1 MLSTCLHSHI
11 KTEQL
16 KLQLSDLTGLPFDYE
31 LLILVCFITVFGLI
45 VDPTSHVIASPEK
58 TAASSSIKETIDQV
72 VSDTLNGMMDDT
84 INNLLGNTSQNLI
97 ANDNTSNTA
106 FQNKLPSS
114 VDIAQIT
121 SNTTQAQGTEH
132 TEPKNSINNDGTNQ
146 NTKSRATNEVF
157 VNQQNE
163 SAKLNRSDI
172 GQAITQIPHNSSV
185 GDSNNS
191 NSESV
196 KNQTS
201 SNHVKPTNFI
211 DDLIYKVRQ
220 LFFK

>member
-1 MLSTCLHSHI
+1 MS
-11 KTEQL
+11 
-16 KLQLSDLTGLPFDYE
+16 GLPFDYK
-31 LLILVCFITVFGLI
+31 LLILVCSITVFGLI
-45 VDPTSHVIASPEK
+45 VYPTSHVIATSEK

-72 VSDTLNGMMDDT
+72 VSDTLNGMMEDT
-84 INNLLGNTSQNLI
+84 INNLLENTSHNLI
-97 ANDNTSNTA
+97 AGDNTSNA
-106 FQNKLPSS
+106 GFQNKLPSS

-121 SNTTQAQGTEH
+121 SNTTQAQETERA
-132 TEPKNSINNDGTNQ
+132 EPNNSINKEGTDQ
-146 NTKSRATNEVF
+146 NTKSHATNEVL

-163 SAKLNRSDI
+163 SAKLNRAEI
-172 GQAITQIPHNSSV
+172 GHATIQNPHNSPV
-185 GDSNNS
+185 VDSINS
-191 NSESV
+191 NSESP

>member
-1 MLSTCLHSHI
+1 LS
-11 KTEQL
+11 
-16 KLQLSDLTGLPFDYE
+16 GLPFDYI
-31 LLILVCFITVFGLI
+31 LLILVCSITVFGLI
-45 VDPTSHVIASPEK
+45 VYPTSHVIATSEK

-72 VSDTLNGMMDDT
+72 VSDTLNGMMEDT
-84 INNLLGNTSQNLI
+84 INNLLENTSHNLI
-97 ANDNTSNTA
+97 ADDNTSNA
-106 FQNKLPSS
+106 GFQNKLPSS

-121 SNTTQAQGTEH
+121 SNTTQAQETERAD
-132 TEPKNSINNDGTNQ
+132 PNNSINNEGTNQ
-146 NTKSRATNEVF
+146 NTKSHATNEVL

-163 SAKLNRSDI
+163 SAKLNRAEM
-172 GQAITQIPHNSSV
+172 GQATIQNPHNSPV
-185 GDSNNS
+185 VDSINS
-191 NSESV
+191 NSESP

>member
-84 INNLLGNTSQNLI
+84 INNLLGNTSQNLM

-201 SNHVKPTNFI
+201 SNHLKPTNFI

-220 LFFK
+220 LFK

>member
-1 MLSTCLHSHI
+1 LS
-11 KTEQL
+11 
-16 KLQLSDLTGLPFDYE
+16 GLPFDYK
-31 LLILVCFITVFGLI
+31 LLILVCSITVFGLI
-45 VDPTSHVIASPEK
+45 VYPTSHVIATSEK

-72 VSDTLNGMMDDT
+72 VSDTLNGMMEDT
-84 INNLLGNTSQNLI
+84 INLLENTSNNLI
-97 ANDNTSNTA
+97 ADDNTSNA
-106 FQNKLPSS
+106 GFQNKLPSS

-121 SNTTQAQGTEH
+121 SNTTQAQETERA
-132 TEPKNSINNDGTNQ
+132 EPNNSINNEGTNQ
-146 NTKSRATNEVF
+146 NTKSHATNEVL

-163 SAKLNRSDI
+163 SAKLNRAEM
-172 GQAITQIPHNSSV
+172 GQATIQNPHNSPV
-185 GDSNNS
+185 VDSINS
-191 NSESV
+191 NSESP

>member
-1 MLSTCLHSHI
+1 LS
-11 KTEQL
+11 
-16 KLQLSDLTGLPFDYE
+16 GLPFDYK
-31 LLILVCFITVFGLI
+31 LLILVCSITVFGLI
-45 VDPTSHVIASPEK
+45 VYPTSHVIATSEK

-72 VSDTLNGMMDDT
+72 VSDTLNGMMEDT
-84 INNLLGNTSQNLI
+84 INNLLENTSHNII
-97 ANDNTSNTA
+97 ADDNTSNA
-106 FQNKLPSS
+106 GFQNKLPSS

-121 SNTTQAQGTEH
+121 SNTTQAQETKRAESN
-132 TEPKNSINNDGTNQ
+132 NSINNEGTNQ
-146 NTKSRATNEVF
+146 NTKSHATNEVL

-163 SAKLNRSDI
+163 SAKLNRAEI
-172 GQAITQIPHNSSV
+172 GQATIQNPHNSPV
-185 GDSNNS
+185 VDSINS
-191 NSESV
+191 NSESA

>member
-1 MLSTCLHSHI
+1 MS
-11 KTEQL
+11 
-16 KLQLSDLTGLPFDYE
+16 GLPFDYE
-31 LLILVCFITVFGLI
+31 LLILVCSITVFGLI
-45 VDPTSHVIASPEK
+45 VDPTSHVIATSEK
-58 TAASSSIKETIDQV
+58 TASSSIKETIDQV
-72 VSDTLNGMMDDT
+72 VSDTLNGMMEDT
-84 INNLLGNTSQNLI
+84 INNLLKNTSQNLI
-97 ANDNTSNTA
+97 GDDNTSNTS

-121 SNTTQAQGTEH
+121 SNTTQAQETEH
-132 TEPKNSINNDGTNQ
+132 TESNNSINNEGTNQ
-146 NTKSRATNEVF
+146 NTKSHATNEVL

-163 SAKLNRSDI
+163 SVKLNRADI
-172 GQAITQIPHNSSV
+172 GQATTQIPHNSSIV
-185 GDSNNS
+185 DNNNS
-191 NSESV
+191 NSESA

>member
-1 MLSTCLHSHI
+1 LS
-11 KTEQL
+11 
-16 KLQLSDLTGLPFDYE
+16 GLPFDYE
-31 LLILVCFITVFGLI
+31 LLILVCSITVLGLI
-45 VDPTSHVIASPEK
+45 VYPTSHVIATSEK

-72 VSDTLNGMMDDT
+72 VSDTLNGMMEDT
-84 INNLLGNTSQNLI
+84 INNLLENTSHNLI
-97 ANDNTSNTA
+97 AGDNTSNA
-106 FQNKLPSS
+106 GFQNKLPSS

-121 SNTTQAQGTEH
+121 SNTTQAQETERA
-132 TEPKNSINNDGTNQ
+132 EPNNSINNEGTNQ
-146 NTKSRATNEVF
+146 NTKSHATNEVL

-163 SAKLNRSDI
+163 SSKLIRAEI
-172 GQAITQIPHNSSV
+172 GHATIQTPHNSPV
-185 GDSNNS
+185 VDSINS
-191 NSESV
+191 NSESA

>member
-1 MLSTCLHSHI
+1 MLSTYLHSHI

-16 KLQLSDLTGLPFDYE
+16 KLQQSDLSGLRFDYE
-31 LLILVCFITVFGLI
+31 LLILVCSITLFGWI
-45 VDPTSHVIASPEK
+45 VDPTSHVIATSEK

-84 INNLLGNTSQNLI
+84 INSLLENTSQNLI
-97 ANDNTSNTA
+97 ADDNTSYTG

-121 SNTTQAQGTEH
+121 SNTTQARETEH
-132 TEPKNSINNDGTNQ
+132 TERNNEGTNQ
-146 NTKSRATNEVF
+146 NTKSHATNEVLA
-157 VNQQNE
+157 NQQNE
-163 SAKLNRSDI
+163 SAKLNRADI
-172 GQAITQIPHNSSV
+172 GQATTQIPHKSSIV
-185 GDSNNS
+185 DSNNS
-191 NSESV
+191 NSEIA

>member
-1 MLSTCLHSHI
+1 MS
-11 KTEQL
+11 
-16 KLQLSDLTGLPFDYE
+16 GLPFDYK
-31 LLILVCFITVFGLI
+31 LLILVCSITVFGLI
-45 VDPTSHVIASPEK
+45 VYPTSHVIATSEK

-72 VSDTLNGMMDDT
+72 VSDTLNGMMEDT
-84 INNLLGNTSQNLI
+84 INNLLENTSNNLI
-97 ANDNTSNTA
+97 ADDNTSNA
-106 FQNKLPSS
+106 GFQNKLPSS

-121 SNTTQAQGTEH
+121 SNTTQAQETKRAESN
-132 TEPKNSINNDGTNQ
+132 NSINNEGTNQ
-146 NTKSRATNEVF
+146 NTKSHATNEVL

-163 SAKLNRSDI
+163 SAKLNRAEM
-172 GQAITQIPHNSSV
+172 GQATIQNPHNSPVVDSV
-185 GDSNNS
+185 NS
-191 NSESV
+191 NSESA

>member
-1 MLSTCLHSHI
+1 MS
-11 KTEQL
+11 
-16 KLQLSDLTGLPFDYE
+16 GLPFDYK
-31 LLILVCFITVFGLI
+31 LLILVCSITVFGLI
-45 VDPTSHVIASPEK
+45 VYPTSHVIATSEK

-72 VSDTLNGMMDDT
+72 VSDTLNGMMEDT
-84 INNLLGNTSQNLI
+84 INNLLENTSNNLI
-97 ANDNTSNTA
+97 ADDNTSNA
-106 FQNKLPSS
+106 GFQNKLPSS

-121 SNTTQAQGTEH
+121 SNTTQAQETERV
-132 TEPKNSINNDGTNQ
+132 EPNNSINKEGTDQ
-146 NTKSRATNEVF
+146 NTKSHATNEVL

-163 SAKLNRSDI
+163 SAKLNRAEM
-172 GQAITQIPHNSSV
+172 GQATIQNPHNSPV
-185 GDSNNS
+185 VDSINS
-191 NSESV
+191 NSESP

>member
-1 MLSTCLHSHI
+1 MS
-11 KTEQL
+11 
-16 KLQLSDLTGLPFDYE
+16 GLPFDYK
-31 LLILVCFITVFGLI
+31 LLILVCSITVFGLI
-45 VDPTSHVIASPEK
+45 VYPTSHVIATSEK

-72 VSDTLNGMMDDT
+72 VSDTLNGMMEDT
-84 INNLLGNTSQNLI
+84 INNLLENTSHNII
-97 ANDNTSNTA
+97 ADDNTSNA
-106 FQNKLPSS
+106 GFQNKLPSS

-121 SNTTQAQGTEH
+121 SNTTQAQETERA
-132 TEPKNSINNDGTNQ
+132 EPNNSINNEGTNQ
-146 NTKSRATNEVF
+146 NTKSHATNEVL

-163 SAKLNRSDI
+163 SAKLNRAEI
-172 GQAITQIPHNSSV
+172 GHATIQNPHNSPV
-185 GDSNNS
+185 VDSINS
-191 NSESV
+191 NSESA